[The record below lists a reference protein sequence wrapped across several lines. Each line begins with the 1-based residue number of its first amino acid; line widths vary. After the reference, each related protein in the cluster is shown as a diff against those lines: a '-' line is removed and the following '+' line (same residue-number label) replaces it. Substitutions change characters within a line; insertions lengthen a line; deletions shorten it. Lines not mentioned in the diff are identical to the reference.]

1 MAVIKAFAGA
11 LGGTFADLW
20 RDIITA
26 GPFTEHTVVVPGIPR
41 GSNND
46 RGSNEYG
53 SEGIITNGSRI
64 YVPENTAAVSYTHL
78 VVNGDGRLVGF
89 VSDGDVM
96 KSIATYEYRTVST
109 GTGSTMVVFDDE
121 TVASKVQALSGKK
134 VMDIATRKVVAATPD
149 QHVGEVAR
157 ILAKKQFKKLPVVD
171 GDGRLVGVIRRKSV
185 MEHAFDALFPQDDR

>member
-1 MAVIKAFAGA
+1 MARLLKCRRRNSRDAGA
-11 LGGTFADLW
+11 YVAPAASLFKQAREQSIGGIMDDQPYSCLDSD
-20 RDIITA
+20 DIT
-26 GPFTEHTVVVPGIPR
+26 HVVREFIR
-41 GSNND
+41 LN
-46 RGSNEYG
+46 
-53 SEGIITNGSRI
+53 
-64 YVPENTAAVSYTHL
+64 VSSL
-78 VVNGDGRLVGF
+78 PVVNGDGRLVGF
-89 VSDGDVM
+89 VSDGDVL
-96 KSIATYEYRTVST
+96 KSIATYESRTVPT

-185 MEHAFDALFPQDDR
+185 MEHAFDALFPKG